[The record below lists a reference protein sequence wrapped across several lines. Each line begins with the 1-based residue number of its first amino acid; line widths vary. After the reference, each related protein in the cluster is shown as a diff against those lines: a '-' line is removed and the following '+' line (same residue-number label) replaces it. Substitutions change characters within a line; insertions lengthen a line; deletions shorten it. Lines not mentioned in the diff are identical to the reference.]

1 MRAIENQAK
10 VYIAFRTCFTS
21 GKRSKQ
27 NYSLDSW
34 ELSCLERNRMRNRID
49 IRGMARVYLMQYFAK
64 QSFHL
69 VKAFPICI
77 RLLIGHSLTQEIQEC
92 VRFRKTILASI
103 LAHYLNFM
111 TRKPHCDR

>member
-27 NYSLDSW
+27 DYSLDSW
-34 ELSCLERNRMRNRID
+34 EISCLEGNRACNRID
-49 IRGMARVYLMQYFAK
+49 IRRIAHVYLMQYFAK
-64 QSFHL
+64 QPFHL

-77 RLLIGHSLTQEIQEC
+77 RLLIGHSLTQEI
-92 VRFRKTILASI
+92 
-103 LAHYLNFM
+103 
-111 TRKPHCDR
+111 

>member
-1 MRAIENQAK
+1 MRTIEDQAK
-10 VYIAFRTCFTS
+10 VDIAFGARFTT
-21 GKRSKQ
+21 RERPEQ
-27 NYSLDSW
+27 NNFLNSR

-49 IRGMARVYLMQYFAK
+49 IRGMARVYLMQYFTK

-69 VKAFPICI
+69 IKAFLICL
-77 RLLIGHSLTQEIQEC
+77 RPLIGHSLTQEIQEC
-92 VRFRKTILASI
+92 VRFRKTVLASI